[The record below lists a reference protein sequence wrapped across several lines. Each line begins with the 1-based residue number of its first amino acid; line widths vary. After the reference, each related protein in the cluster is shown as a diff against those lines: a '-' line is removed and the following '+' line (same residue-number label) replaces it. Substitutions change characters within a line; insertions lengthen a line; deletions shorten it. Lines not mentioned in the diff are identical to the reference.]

1 VGEKGIPLVA
11 AIKKIKTKKRQA
23 DCDMNDIFVVR
34 LEDVY
39 QRYHRDGKLAT
50 ILNDIDLKVRPKE
63 FVTVVGPSGC
73 GKSTL
78 LRLIVGWER
87 AKSGTVR
94 IDGVTAGPPN
104 RDRGIVFQK
113 YSLFPHL
120 TVLENVLFGLELEQI
135 PFLWKYLWY
144 PGYLHRRKAWI
155 REAMTFLER
164 MRLSEHANKY
174 PDELSGG
181 MQQRVAIA
189 QALIMKPKIIL
200 MDEPFGALDP
210 GTREDMQ
217 VFLLE
222 LWEQYEMTIFF
233 VTHDLEEALFLG
245 TRIIVLSPY
254 YTVDRGEAEGAK
266 IVMDRK
272 LPGPAATRVKYSPEF
287 NVLLEEVKQRGFV
300 KDYKQHISQFDLSHP
315 DSWKDV

>member
-1 VGEKGIPLVA
+1 
-11 AIKKIKTKKRQA
+11 
-23 DCDMNDIFVVR
+23 M
-34 LEDVY
+34 
-39 QRYHRDGKLAT
+39 
-50 ILNDIDLKVRPKE
+50 
-63 FVTVVGPSGC
+63 
-73 GKSTL
+73 
-78 LRLIVGWER
+78 
-87 AKSGTVR
+87 
-94 IDGVTAGPPN
+94 
-104 RDRGIVFQK
+104 
-113 YSLFPHL
+113 
-120 TVLENVLFGLELEQI
+120 ENVILGLELEQI

-144 PGYLHRRKAWI
+144 PGYRRRRKSWI
-155 REAMTFLER
+155 EEAMTFLAR
-164 MRLSEHANKY
+164 MQLDEHAAKY
-174 PDELSGG
+174 PHELSGG

-254 YTVDRGEAEGAK
+254 YTVDNGEADGAK

-287 NVLLEEVKQRGFV
+287 NQLLEEVKLRGFV
-300 KDYKQHISQFDLSHP
+300 KDYRQHISKFDLSHP
-315 DSWKDV
+315 DSWQSV

>member
-1 VGEKGIPLVA
+1 LSNIFLV
-11 AIKKIKTKKRQA
+11 K
-23 DCDMNDIFVVR
+23 
-34 LEDVY
+34 LEDIY
-39 QRYHRDGKLAT
+39 QRYPRDGKVTT
-50 ILNDIDLKVRPKE
+50 ILNDIDLKVRSKE
-63 FVTVVGPSGC
+63 LVTLVGPSGC
-73 GKSTL
+73 GKTTL
-78 LRLIVGWER
+78 LRLIMGWER
-87 AKSGTVR
+87 AKSGTML
-94 IDGVTAGPPN
+94 IDGAMVGPPN

-120 TVLENVLFGLELEQI
+120 TVLENVIFGLELEQI
-135 PFLWKYLWY
+135 PFLWKYIWY
-144 PGYLHRRKAWI
+144 PGFLRRRKTWVD
-155 REAMTFLER
+155 EAMTFLGR
-164 MRLSEHANKY
+164 MRLDEHANKDPY
-174 PDELSGG
+174 ELSGG

-222 LWEQYEMTIFF
+222 LWEQYDMTIFF

-254 YTVDRGEAEGAK
+254 YTMDNGQAEGAK

-287 NVLLEEVKQRGFV
+287 NQLLEEVKKRGFE
-300 KDYKQHISQFDLSHP
+300 KGYRQHVSKFDLSHP
-315 DSWKDV
+315 DSWKTMEKMA

>member
-1 VGEKGIPLVA
+1 LS
-11 AIKKIKTKKRQA
+11 
-23 DCDMNDIFVVR
+23 DIFVVK

-39 QRYHRDGKLAT
+39 QRYPRDGKITT

-87 AKSGTVR
+87 AKAGNVI
-94 IDGVTAGPPN
+94 IDNIAAGPPD

-120 TVLENVLFGLELEQI
+120 TVLQNVIFGLELEQI
-135 PFLWKYLWY
+135 RFLEKYLWY
-144 PGYLHRRKAWI
+144 PGYLRRRKTWVN
-155 REAMTFLER
+155 EATTFLER

-174 PDELSGG
+174 PHELSGG

-189 QALIMKPKIIL
+189 QTLIMKPKIIL

-254 YTVDRGEAEGAK
+254 YTVDNGHAEGAK

-287 NVLLEEVKQRGFV
+287 NQLLEEIKLRGFV
-300 KDYKQHISQFDLSHP
+300 KDYRQHISEFDLSHP
-315 DSWKDV
+315 DSWQTIDAGGKTA

>member
-1 VGEKGIPLVA
+1 
-11 AIKKIKTKKRQA
+11 
-23 DCDMNDIFVVR
+23 MNDIFVVK

-39 QRYHRDGKLAT
+39 QRYPRDGKITT
-50 ILNDIDLKVRPKE
+50 ILNDIDLKVRPQE

-87 AKSGTVR
+87 AKSGAVL
-94 IDGVTAGPPN
+94 IDDSVAGLPN

-120 TVLENVLFGLELEQI
+120 TVLENVIFGLELEQI
-135 PFLWKYLWY
+135 RFLEKYLWY
-144 PGYLHRRKAWI
+144 PGYRRRRQAWVN
-155 REAMTFLER
+155 EATTFLER

-174 PDELSGG
+174 PHELSGG

-210 GTREDMQ
+210 GTREEMQ

-222 LWEQYEMTIFF
+222 LWEQHQMTIFF

-254 YTVDRGEAEGAK
+254 YTTDDGPAEGAK

-272 LPGPAATRVKYSPEF
+272 LPGPSSTRVKYTPEF
-287 NVLLEEVKQRGFV
+287 NKLLEEVKQRGFV
-300 KDYKQHISQFDLSHP
+300 KDYRQHISEFDLSHP
-315 DSWKDV
+315 DSWRTPDHENWPK

>member
-1 VGEKGIPLVA
+1 LSDVFLV
-11 AIKKIKTKKRQA
+11 K
-23 DCDMNDIFVVR
+23 
-34 LEDVY
+34 LEDIY
-39 QRYHRDGKLAT
+39 QRYPRDGKITT

-63 FVTVVGPSGC
+63 LVTLVGPSGC
-73 GKSTL
+73 GKTTL
-78 LRLIVGWER
+78 LRLIMGWER
-87 AKSGTVR
+87 AKSGTLL
-94 IDGVTAGPPN
+94 IDGAVAGPPN

-120 TVLENVLFGLELEQI
+120 TVLENVIFGLELEQI
-135 PFLWKYLWY
+135 PFLWKYIWY
-144 PGYLHRRKAWI
+144 PGYLRRRKAWVD
-155 REAMTFLER
+155 EAMTFLER
-164 MRLSEHANKY
+164 MRLGDHADKH
-174 PDELSGG
+174 PHELSGG

-222 LWEQYEMTIFF
+222 LWEQYDMTIFF

-254 YTVDRGEAEGAK
+254 YTMDNGQAEGAK

-287 NVLLEEVKQRGFV
+287 NQLLEEVKKRGFE
-300 KDYKQHISQFDLSHP
+300 KGYRQHISKFDLSHP
-315 DSWKDV
+315 DSWRTVGTLS

>member
-1 VGEKGIPLVA
+1 
-11 AIKKIKTKKRQA
+11 
-23 DCDMNDIFVVR
+23 MSDIFVVK
-34 LEDVY
+34 LEDIY
-39 QRYHRDGKLAT
+39 QRYHRDGKLTT
-50 ILNDIDLKVRPKE
+50 ILNDIDLKVRRKE
-63 FVTVVGPSGC
+63 LVTVVGPSGC

-87 AKSGTVR
+87 AKAGTVW
-94 IDGVTAGPPN
+94 IDGIAGGPPN
-104 RDRGIVFQK
+104 RDRGIVFQR

-120 TVLENVLFGLELEQI
+120 TVLENVIFGLELEQVR
-135 PFLWKYLWY
+135 FLWKYLWY
-144 PGYLHRRKAWI
+144 PGYQRHRKIWVN
-155 REAMTFLER
+155 EAMAFLER
-164 MRLSEHANKY
+164 MQLSEHANKY
-174 PDELSGG
+174 PHELSGG

-222 LWEQYEMTIFF
+222 LWEQYDMTIFF

-245 TRIIVLSPY
+245 TRIVVLSPY
-254 YTVDRGEAEGAK
+254 YSDDNGHADGAK

-272 LPGPAATRVKYSPEF
+272 LPGPSSTRVKYTPEF
-287 NVLLEEVKQRGFV
+287 NKLLEEVKLFGFA
-300 KDYKQHISQFDLSHP
+300 KDYRQHLSEFDLSHP
-315 DSWKDV
+315 DAWQHTV

>member
-1 VGEKGIPLVA
+1 MDCWKPSNP
-11 AIKKIKTKKRQA
+11 AIHKSIYPYIQFF
-23 DCDMNDIFVVR
+23 MNDIFVVK
-34 LEDVY
+34 LEDIC
-39 QRYHRDGKLAT
+39 QRYSRDGKMAT

-63 FVTVVGPSGC
+63 LVTLVGPSGC
-73 GKSTL
+73 GKTTL
-78 LRLIVGWER
+78 LRLIVGWEQP
-87 AKSGTVR
+87 KSGKAF
-94 IDGVTAGPPN
+94 IDGKIVGLPN

-120 TVLENVLFGLELEQI
+120 TVLENIIFGLELEQI
-135 PFLWKYLWY
+135 RFLWKFIWY
-144 PGYLHRRKAWI
+144 PGYLRRRKKWVD
-155 REAMTFLER
+155 EAMTFLER
-164 MRLSEHANKY
+164 MRLAEHANKF
-174 PDELSGG
+174 PHELSGG

-222 LWEQYEMTIFF
+222 LWEQYDMTIFF

-254 YTVDRGEAEGAK
+254 YTIDNGQPEGAK

-287 NVLLEEVKQRGFV
+287 NKLLEEIKQRGFV
-300 KDYKQHISQFDLSHP
+300 KEYRQHISEFDLSHP
-315 DSWKDV
+315 DSWKTV

>member
-1 VGEKGIPLVA
+1 L
-11 AIKKIKTKKRQA
+11 
-23 DCDMNDIFVVR
+23 NDIFVIK
-34 LEDVY
+34 LDDVY
-39 QRYHRDGKLAT
+39 QRYPRDGKMAT
-50 ILNDIDLKVRPKE
+50 VLNDIDLKVRSKE
-63 FVTVVGPSGC
+63 LVTVVGPSGC

-78 LRLIVGWER
+78 LRLILGWEQP
-87 AKSGTVR
+87 KSGTVQ
-94 IDGVTAGPPN
+94 IDGVDARSPN

-120 TVLENVLFGLELEQI
+120 TVLENVTFGLELEQI
-135 PFLWKYLWY
+135 PFLWKWIWY
-144 PGYLHRRKAWI
+144 PGYLRRRKAWVK
-155 REAMTFLER
+155 EATAFLER
-164 MRLSEHANKY
+164 MRLAEHANKY
-174 PDELSGG
+174 PHELSGG

-217 VFLLE
+217 IFLLE
-222 LWEQYEMTIFF
+222 LWEQYDMTIFF

-254 YTVDRGEAEGAK
+254 YTVDNGSAEGAK

-300 KDYKQHISQFDLSHP
+300 KDYRQHISEFDLSHP
-315 DSWKDV
+315 DSWQAINAGGKTTV

>member
-1 VGEKGIPLVA
+1 
-11 AIKKIKTKKRQA
+11 
-23 DCDMNDIFVVR
+23 MNDIFVIK
-34 LEDVY
+34 LEDIC
-39 QRYHRDGKLAT
+39 QRYPRDGRMAT

-78 LRLIVGWER
+78 LRLIVGWEG
-87 AKSGTVR
+87 AKSGTVL
-94 IDGVTAGPPN
+94 IDGNNAGPPN

-120 TVLENVLFGLELEQI
+120 TVLDNVVFGLELEQI
-135 PFLWKYLWY
+135 PFLWKFIWF
-144 PGYLHRRKAWI
+144 PGYLRRRQSWI
-155 REAMTFLER
+155 TEAMTFLER
-164 MRLSEHANKY
+164 MRLAEHANKFPY
-174 PDELSGG
+174 ELSGG

-222 LWEQYEMTIFF
+222 LWEQYDMTIFF

-254 YTVDRGEAEGAK
+254 YTDDNGVAEGAK
-266 IVMDRK
+266 IVMDKK
-272 LPGPAATRVKYSPEF
+272 LPGPASTRVKYTPEF
-287 NVLLEEVKQRGFV
+287 NQLLEEVKKRGFE
-300 KDYKQHISQFDLSHP
+300 KNYRRHIGEFDLSHP
-315 DSWKDV
+315 DSWHTSV

>member
-1 VGEKGIPLVA
+1 
-11 AIKKIKTKKRQA
+11 
-23 DCDMNDIFVVR
+23 MSDIFVVK
-34 LEDVY
+34 LENIY

-63 FVTVVGPSGC
+63 LVTLVGPSGC

-94 IDGVTAGPPN
+94 IDDVAAGPPN

-120 TVLENVLFGLELEQI
+120 TVMENVIFGLELEQI
-135 PFLWKYLWY
+135 RFLEKYLWY
-144 PGYLHRRKAWI
+144 PGYLRRRKTWVN
-155 REAMTFLER
+155 EATTFLER

-174 PDELSGG
+174 PHELSGG

-222 LWEQYEMTIFF
+222 LWEQYQMTIFF

-254 YTVDRGEAEGAK
+254 YTVDNGTAEGAK

-272 LPGPAATRVKYSPEF
+272 LPGPASTRVKYSPEF
-287 NVLLEEVKQRGFV
+287 NQLLEEVKLRGFV
-300 KDYKQHISQFDLSHP
+300 KDYRQHISEFDLSHP
-315 DSWKDV
+315 DSWQQTV

>member
-1 VGEKGIPLVA
+1 
-11 AIKKIKTKKRQA
+11 
-23 DCDMNDIFVVR
+23 MSDIFVVK
-34 LEDVY
+34 LADVY
-39 QRYHRDGKLAT
+39 QRYQRDGKLMT

-63 FVTVVGPSGC
+63 LVTLVGPSGC

-87 AKSGTVR
+87 AKAGTVR
-94 IDGVTAGPPN
+94 IDDIAAGPPN

-120 TVLENVLFGLELEQI
+120 TVLENVILGLELEQI
-135 PFLWKYLWY
+135 RFLEKYLWY
-144 PGYLHRRKAWI
+144 PGYLRRRKTWVN
-155 REAMTFLER
+155 EATTFLER

-174 PDELSGG
+174 PHELSGG

-222 LWEQYEMTIFF
+222 LWEQYQMTIFF

-254 YTVDRGEAEGAK
+254 YTVDNGSAEGAK

-287 NVLLEEVKQRGFV
+287 NALLEEVKQRGFV
-300 KDYKQHISQFDLSHP
+300 KDYKQHISEFDLSHP
-315 DSWKDV
+315 DSWQQTV

>member
-1 VGEKGIPLVA
+1 
-11 AIKKIKTKKRQA
+11 
-23 DCDMNDIFVVR
+23 MSDIYVVK
-34 LEDVY
+34 LDDIY
-39 QRYHRDGKLAT
+39 QRYPRDGKMTT
-50 ILNDIDLKVRPKE
+50 ILSDIDLKVRPKE
-63 FVTVVGPSGC
+63 FVTIVGPSGC

-87 AKSGTVR
+87 AKAGKVW
-94 IDGVTAGPPN
+94 IDNVVVELPN

-120 TVLENVLFGLELEQI
+120 TVLENVMFGLELEQI

-144 PGYLHRRKAWI
+144 PGYLHRRKTWVK
-155 REAMTFLER
+155 EAMTFLER

-174 PDELSGG
+174 PHELSGG

-222 LWEQYEMTIFF
+222 LWEQYDMTIFF

-245 TRIIVLSPY
+245 TRIVVLSPY
-254 YTVDRGEAEGAK
+254 YTVDNGSAEGAK

-272 LPGPAATRVKYSPEF
+272 LPGPTATRVKYTPEF
-287 NVLLEEVKQRGFV
+287 NQLLEEVKLRGFV
-300 KDYKQHISQFDLSHP
+300 KDYKQHISEFDLSHP
-315 DSWKDV
+315 DSWQQAV

>member
-1 VGEKGIPLVA
+1 
-11 AIKKIKTKKRQA
+11 
-23 DCDMNDIFVVR
+23 MSDIFVVK

-39 QRYHRDGKLAT
+39 QRYQRDGKLTT

-87 AKSGTVR
+87 AKSGAVL
-94 IDGVTAGPPN
+94 IDDNAAGLPN

-120 TVLENVLFGLELEQI
+120 TVLENVIFGLELEQI
-135 PFLWKYLWY
+135 RFLEKYLWY
-144 PGYLHRRKAWI
+144 PGYLHRRKAWVN
-155 REAMTFLER
+155 EATTFLER

-174 PDELSGG
+174 PHELSGG

-210 GTREDMQ
+210 GTREEMQ

-222 LWEQYEMTIFF
+222 LWEQHQMTIFF

-254 YTVDRGEAEGAK
+254 YTTDDGPAEGAK

-272 LPGPAATRVKYSPEF
+272 LPGPSSTRVKYSPEF

-300 KDYKQHISQFDLSHP
+300 KDYRQHISEFDLSHP
-315 DSWKDV
+315 DSWKGV

>member
-1 VGEKGIPLVA
+1 
-11 AIKKIKTKKRQA
+11 
-23 DCDMNDIFVVR
+23 MNDIFVVK
-34 LEDVY
+34 LEDIC
-39 QRYHRDGKLAT
+39 QRYPREGRMAT
-50 ILNDIDLKVRPKE
+50 VLNDIDLKVRPKE
-63 FVTVVGPSGC
+63 LVTLVGPSGC
-73 GKSTL
+73 GKTTL
-78 LRLIVGWER
+78 LRLIVGWEQP
-87 AKSGTVR
+87 KSGTAF
-94 IDGVTAGPPN
+94 IDGKIVDLPN

-120 TVLENVLFGLELEQI
+120 TVLENIIFGLELEQI
-135 PFLWKYLWY
+135 RFLAKFFWY
-144 PGYLHRRKAWI
+144 PGYLRRRKRWI
-155 REAMTFLER
+155 EEATTFLER
-164 MRLSEHANKY
+164 MRLAEHANKF
-174 PDELSGG
+174 PHELSGG

-254 YTVDRGEAEGAK
+254 YTIDNGRPEGAK

-287 NVLLEEVKQRGFV
+287 NKLLEEIKQRGFV
-300 KDYKQHISQFDLSHP
+300 KEYRQHISEFDLSHP
-315 DSWKDV
+315 DSWRTINNEN